1 MRQPG
6 PVPFVIAELT
16 SGVSTGDLKRAHDD
30 TLVTGSTFK
39 PTVKRSV
46 KIVLCAL
53 GLAAF
58 APCESIAAE
67 AVTFTADEVARIVTL
82 GPWPPTYGRD
92 PSNRASGMPEA
103 IAFGR
108 RLFFEPRFSP
118 SGYVSCVACH
128 QPDRGFTDALPRA
141 RGLAPVERNAIA
153 LQNLRL
159 QRWYGWG
166 GSSDSLWMA
175 SLRPILDPR
184 EIGSSAERVAFVIRT
199 GDGVACRYRAA
210 FSAEA
215 DEEKAETVL
224 VNVGKALAAYE
235 ETLVTGRTP
244 FDDFRD
250 RLARGE
256 ASTGT
261 YPAAARRGLKIFV
274 GRANCIACHSGP
286 VFTDRAF
293 RGTAVPQFIGETAPD
308 MGRYAGVTEFQASR
322 FNLKGAYNDAGVSAD
337 EVKVDPRDR
346 ARWRTP
352 SLRNVAATAPY
363 LHNGT
368 AASLYD
374 VVRRYAKS
382 AGSSHYVDDEH
393 KVRRV
398 QLSAQDVDD
407 LVAFLE
413 TLSDADGARRLLAPL
428 PHTPC
433 D

>member
-16 SGVSTGDLKRAHDD
+16 SGVSTGDLKPAHDD

-286 VFTDRAF
+286 AFTDRAF

-413 TLSDADGARRLLAPL
+413 TLSDADGARRPLAPL
-428 PHTPC
+428 THTPC